1 MKFRFLL
8 IVGIFF
14 FGKSVA
20 DELLSPYMNE
30 AEYKNFITEVSDAVS
45 AHPEYLSSLDSL
57 RAAGANLKGSKAN
70 YLPQIKLIIDSNN
83 LLDKSFEDGSN
94 NLFEK
99 SQSEHKTDARLTVTQ
114 LLYDFGAT
122 KNDISKSEAQFDAKR
137 AELSSTILNLIYK
150 SVISY
155 INVSAYTIFT
165 NTINGSYERHTS
177 IKERI
182 ELKVE
187 GGLSAPRELSRAN
200 ARQAEAYA
208 KLITVRQ
215 NLSKAISEYR
225 IYFPSGQLPSKLP
238 PENLSLQFRTLKESR
253 ELMMSSNPDILR
265 AINTLQASLFNVKKV
280 KGQSLPRLD
289 LEIRGNQYNL
299 SEQSDEYDLYS
310 GLNMSYDVYSGGRR
324 SALNEQAQ
332 AESSAF
338 MNDKDA
344 IIRRVEAEM
353 NNSLQNIKLFPDNI
367 EAYQNAYKANKQS
380 QYFAAEQFQTS
391 NVLLLDLLQTER
403 DFLESSQALI
413 EALRSSQIEN
423 YSYMKLTGE
432 LGNQFELRIT
442 Q

>member
-1 MKFRFLL
+1 MKFRFIL

-20 DELLSPYMNE
+20 DELLSPYMNQD
-30 AEYKNFITEVSDAVS
+30 EYKKFILEVSNAVS
-45 AHPEYLSSLDSL
+45 SHPEYLSSLDSL
-57 RAAGANLKGSKAN
+57 KAAGANLKGSKAN

-165 NTINGSYERHTS
+165 NTIEGSYERHTS

-225 IYFPSGQLPSKLP
+225 IYFPSSELPSRLP

-253 ELMMSSNPDILR
+253 ELMMSGNPDILR

-289 LEIRGNQYNL
+289 LEFRGSQYNL

-310 GLNMSYDVYSGGRR
+310 GLNMSYDVYSGGRI

-353 NNSLQNIKLFPDNI
+353 NNSLQNIKLIPDNI
-367 EAYQNAYKANKQS
+367 AAYQNAYKANKQS

>member
-1 MKFRFLL
+1 MKFRFIL

-20 DELLSPYMNE
+20 DELLSPYMNQD
-30 AEYKNFITEVSDAVS
+30 EYKKFILEVSNAVS
-45 AHPEYLSSLDSL
+45 SHPEYLSSLDSL
-57 RAAGANLKGSKAN
+57 KAAGANLKGSKAN
-70 YLPQIKLIIDSNN
+70 YLPQVKLIIDSNN

-165 NTINGSYERHTS
+165 NTIEGSYERHTS

-225 IYFPSGQLPSKLP
+225 IYFPSSELPSRLP

-253 ELMMSSNPDILR
+253 ELMMSGNPDILR

-289 LEIRGNQYNL
+289 LEIRGSQYNL

-310 GLNMSYDVYSGGRR
+310 GLNMSYDVYNGGRR

-332 AESSAF
+332 AESSAY

-353 NNSLQNIKLFPDNI
+353 NNSLQNIKLIPDNI